1 MILYKN
7 TITSLKGT
15 LISRKIPV
23 FFIFYS
29 EIKQDENDQS
39 EELIKDKSHNS
50 VIIIGFDKSLKESKE
65 APMDDINQKDQNLK
79 EEKKSVEEQ
88 LDKETKSK
96 DIPLEKKE
104 VHIVEQVINKKK
116 VLNNACC
123 FIL

>member
-1 MILYKN
+1 M
-7 TITSLKGT
+7 TSLKRT

-29 EIKQDENDQS
+29 EIKQEENDQS

-50 VIIIGFDKSLKESKE
+50 VIIIGFDKTLKESKE
-65 APMDDINQKDQNLK
+65 APLDDLNIKDQNLK
-79 EEKKSVEEQ
+79 EDQKSLGEQ

-96 DIPLEKKE
+96 EIPIDKKE
-104 VHIVEQVINKKK
+104 EQIVEQVVNKKK